1 MRERE
6 PDPEAAAGPAPP
18 GIERSLRLLPFWWVL
33 RWAWLGEAIWV
44 IYLIE
49 TRGLTVGQ
57 VLLFDAIFFGSQFL
71 AEVPTGIVAD
81 RCGRRASL
89 LAGSLFA
96 SCGLLVFGLADP
108 LPLLLTAYV
117 LFGVAAALMSGA
129 DDAYLFDAL
138 RAAGRGREFAAV
150 AGRLNGTMTA
160 AIAGFTVIGGLM
172 AAVAPLSWPIVASG
186 ILSLAAAG
194 IAWRLEEP
202 PRRPGEGGGA
212 ASFLGAGLSAGR
224 RVLRTPALR
233 WVVLLAALPQIAG
246 FVVFTAFQPLLVG
259 QGAPVSALGWAAAAM
274 MLVAAA
280 GGWTADA
287 CRRRLG
293 VGGSLLALPALGAL
307 ALAAGG
313 SGALWLFPLLA
324 LAPFAQN
331 ALHPVA
337 AAYVSRRVPDAERAT
352 ALSFEQFA
360 AQIGAIAV
368 MLSLGALVDR
378 TGLEAALAGA
388 GAALLAIAAIA
399 CLLWRRAGD
408 RELAPAADA
417 SPPGPA
423 AA

>member
-1 MRERE
+1 MRE
-6 PDPEAAAGPAPP
+6 PDPDAAAGPAPP

-44 IYLIE
+44 IYLLE
-49 TRGLTVGQ
+49 TRGLTLGQ

-81 RCGRRASL
+81 RCGRRTSL

-96 SCGLLVFGLADP
+96 SFGMLVFGLADP
-108 LPLLLTAYV
+108 LPLLLSAYV

-172 AAVAPLSWPIVASG
+172 ATVTPLSWPIVASG
-186 ILSLAAAG
+186 VLSLGAAG
-194 IAWRLEEP
+194 LAWRLEEP
-202 PRRPGEGGGA
+202 PRRPDGGGA
-212 ASFLGAGLSAGR
+212 ASFLGTGLSAGR

-233 WVVLLAALPQIAG
+233 WVVLLAALPQVAG

-259 QGAPVSALGWAAAAM
+259 QGAPVGALGWAAAAL

-313 SGALWLFPLLA
+313 SGALWLFPLIA

-331 ALHPVA
+331 ALHPIA
-337 AAYVSRRVPDAERAT
+337 AVYVSRRVPDAERAT

-360 AQIGAIAV
+360 AQIGAVAA
-368 MLSLGALVDR
+368 MLALGALVDR
-378 TGLEAALAGA
+378 TGLGAALAGA
-388 GAALLAIAAIA
+388 GAALLAIAAVA
-399 CLLWRRAGD
+399 FLLWRRAGD
-408 RELAPAADA
+408 RGLAPAADA
-417 SPPGPA
+417 FPPGPA
-423 AA
+423 